1 MEDKSKPAATDPEA
15 EDRAREIKARQKLAR
30 PPKDKT
36 EVTIGPTDKSGPDIV
51 LNEK

>member
-1 MEDKSKPAATDPEA
+1 MEDKSKPAATNADA
-15 EDRAREIKARQKLAR
+15 KDRSREIKARQKLAR
-30 PPKDKT
+30 PPKDKI